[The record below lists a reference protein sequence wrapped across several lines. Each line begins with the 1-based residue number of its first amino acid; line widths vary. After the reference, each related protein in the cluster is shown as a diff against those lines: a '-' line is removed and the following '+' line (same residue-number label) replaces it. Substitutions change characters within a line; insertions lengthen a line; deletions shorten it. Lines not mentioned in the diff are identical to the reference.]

1 MEIIKII
8 SFVVVDIASLVTLL
22 FVIII
27 YSNIQT
33 LIMNDQEILAALEEA
48 DQATN
53 DIAADIQTLID
64 NKQVSPEVA
73 AKLTSHIDK
82 LKGIASER

>member
-1 MEIIKII
+1 MRIIDII
-8 SFVVVDIASLVTLL
+8 AAVSATATLVIAV
-22 FVIII
+22 II
-27 YSNIQT
+27 YSKIKI

-53 DIAADIQTLID
+53 DIAADIQILID

-73 AKLTSHIDK
+73 EKLTAHVTK